1 MRSFQSAVSQGAEV
15 SRMAAEE
22 EVFAGKV
29 VRFVVVNASRSLCD
43 RCSSVWEVDVWICE
57 CKQGVSCQNFE
68 KTNPPPVPASST
80 CVDTEPCTDFK
91 P

>member
-1 MRSFQSAVSQGAEV
+1 MRLFQSAVSQGADV
-15 SRMAAEE
+15 SRTAAEE

-29 VRFVVVNASRSLCD
+29 VRFIVVNVSRSLCD
-43 RCSSVWEVDVWICE
+43 RCSSVWEVGVWICE
-57 CKQGVSCQNFE
+57 RKQGVSCQNFE

-80 CVDTEPCTDFK
+80 CVDTEPCADFK